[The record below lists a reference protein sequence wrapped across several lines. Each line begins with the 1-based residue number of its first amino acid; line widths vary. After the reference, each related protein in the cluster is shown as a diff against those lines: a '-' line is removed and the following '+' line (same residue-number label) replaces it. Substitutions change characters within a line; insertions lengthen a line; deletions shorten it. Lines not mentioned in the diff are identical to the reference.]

1 MKKKLFEKILT
12 IVGIILALVFVA
24 VLLTTVFGG
33 IEYEEFDNSLVRGLF
48 LALGAIYLVV
58 SILILINLFSD
69 NDIVKEIAVNR
80 DRTGS
85 TKATASIIKKLTKKY
100 IKTVEGVKCTKVA
113 LLLTEYGVNLR
124 INVKMENVEIKE
136 STTYIKKLLDNVFD
150 TTLDYK
156 FHSIDFKVQALKSN
170 YEPPVTELRTEADT
184 EVLME
189 KTLKLKR
196 EAEEK
201 AKNLEYDQKI
211 DETVQAIAPVNSE
224 AIEDASA
231 SGDVIAPEAEIVE
244 TSVVKKE
251 ETEVK
256 AESLVEEA
264 TEVAEKEIKDTD
276 KI

>member
-12 IVGIILALVFVA
+12 IVGIILALVFAA
-24 VLLTTVFGG
+24 VLLTTIFGG

-58 SILILINLFSD
+58 SVLILINLFSD

-100 IKTVEGVKCTKVA
+100 IKTVEGVKCTKVT

-124 INVKMENVEIKE
+124 INVKMQNVEIKE

-170 YEPPVTELRTEADT
+170 YEPPVSELRTEADT
-184 EVLME
+184 QVLME

-201 AKNLEYDQKI
+201 AKNTEYDQKI
-211 DETVQAIAPVNSE
+211 NETVQTSDTVQSE
-224 AIEDASA
+224 AVEDAST
-231 SGDVIAPEAEIVE
+231 SEEITAPEAEIVE

-264 TEVAEKEIKDTD
+264 TEVAGKEIKDTD